1 LTAALPPGYAAS
13 MLGMRVHRLVVAFA
27 MAAAFSTAIAIAS
40 ASAQEPKANQD
51 PPKASSEPK
60 AKAPHRGSALPKTPA
75 EREKTLSDLY
85 ALLAT
90 AEDEDT
96 AKAIT
101 DAIERVWLHSGSATI
116 DVLME
121 RSIKA
126 MSQKNVD
133 LALQLLD
140 SVVDLAPDYTEAWN
154 RRAYVHFVRKDTE
167 RALGDLRRALAL
179 DPNHFK
185 ALDGL
190 AQILREIGQKKPAL
204 KAFRQLLDIHP
215 YWSGAKEAVEELE
228 REVDGQGI

>member
-1 LTAALPPGYAAS
+1 MRFYKPLVALA
-13 MLGMRVHRLVVAFA
+13 V
-27 MAAAFSTAIAIAS
+27 AAAFLIGAGLAPTLAQDPKANQEPPKAS
-40 ASAQEPKANQD
+40 QEPKAS
-51 PPKASSEPK
+51 PEPK
-60 AKAPHRGSALPKTPA
+60 TKAPKRGSALPKTPA

-90 AEDEDT
+90 ADDEDT

-126 MSQKNVD
+126 MSQNKVD
-133 LALQLLD
+133 LALKLLD
-140 SVVDLAPDYTEAWN
+140 AVVDLAPDYTEAWN

-204 KAFRQLLDIHP
+204 KAFRQLLDVHP

>member
-1 LTAALPPGYAAS
+1 
-13 MLGMRVHRLVVAFA
+13 MLCMRVHRLVVAFT
-27 MAAAFSTAIAIAS
+27 MAAAFSTVIAIAC
-40 ASAQEPKANQD
+40 ASAQEPKAKQD

>member
-1 LTAALPPGYAAS
+1 MCAVRIDKHLIALTAAAVLLAGPPS
-13 MLGMRVHRLVVAFA
+13 V
-27 MAAAFSTAIAIAS
+27 S
-40 ASAQEPKANQD
+40 AWGQGAPSYQ
-51 PPKASSEPK
+51 PPAEAKPDPK
-60 AKAPHRGSALPKTPA
+60 AKPKAQQRNSSLPKTPA

-90 AEDEDT
+90 SDDEEA
-96 AKAIT
+96 AKAIS
-101 DAIERVWLHSGSATI
+101 DAIERVWLHSGSATV
-116 DVLME
+116 DLLME

-126 MSQKNVD
+126 MSDKKDD
-133 LALQLLD
+133 LALKLLD
-140 SVVDLAPDYTEAWN
+140 AVVDLAPDFTEAWN

-190 AQILREIGQKKPAL
+190 AQILREMGQKKPAL

-215 YWSGAKEAVEELE
+215 YWSGAQQAVEELE

>member
-1 LTAALPPGYAAS
+1 MCAVRIDKHLIAL
-13 MLGMRVHRLVVAFA
+13 
-27 MAAAFSTAIAIAS
+27 AAAVIVATGLPLAPACSQGAPS
-40 ASAQEPKANQD
+40 DQ
-51 PPKASSEPK
+51 PPPVEAKPEPK
-60 AKAPHRGSALPKTPA
+60 AKPKALRRNSSLPRTPA

-90 AEDEDT
+90 ADDEDA
-96 AKAIT
+96 AKAIS
-101 DAIERVWLHSGSATI
+101 DAIERVWLHSGSATV
-116 DVLME
+116 DLLME

-126 MSQKNVD
+126 MSDKNNE
-133 LALQLLD
+133 LALKLLD
-140 SVVDLAPDYTEAWN
+140 AVVDLAPDFTEAWN

-190 AQILREIGQKKPAL
+190 AQILREMGQKKPAL

-215 YWSGAKEAVEELE
+215 YWSGAQQAVEELE